1 MTVAGTLNLVA
12 WLLSA
17 LIAGWLIFDMTRVSR
32 RYDEEHLLSIP
43 EMFDD
48 IPMDDPVERQ
58 QHGEERR

>member
-17 LIAGWLIFDMTRVSR
+17 LIAGYLLFDMIRVSR

-48 IPMDDPVERQ
+48 IPTDDPVERQ
-58 QHGEERR
+58 QPEERR